1 MQTELT
7 TTWKQT
13 IYYQLNRKDA
23 GEVPTVAKTLVNR
36 MILEDCKAKRKN
48 LSTAWIDYRKAFDS
62 VSHSWIIKA
71 KQIYKVSL
79 DLIKYIKHSMS
90 TWQTTMILNFSSGS
104 ITTNPIRIKNGIFQG
119 DSLSSLL
126 FCLSLAP
133 LSDLLNNTELGY
145 DIDKERISH
154 LFYMDDLKL
163 YSKNDNQLE
172 RLLNNVKIFSD
183 DIKMQFGLDKCAKAS
198 FKREN

>member
-1 MQTELT
+1 
-7 TTWKQT
+7 
-13 IYYQLNRKDA
+13 
-23 GEVPTVAKTLVNR
+23 

-62 VSHSWIIKA
+62 VPHSWIIKA
-71 KQIYKVSL
+71 MQIYKVSP

-104 ITTNPIRIKNGIFQG
+104 TKTNPIRIKNGIFKG
-119 DSLSSLL
+119 DTLSPLL

-133 LSDLLNNTELGY
+133 LSNLLNNTKLGY
-145 DIDKERISH
+145 AINKERISH

-172 RLLNNVKIFSD
+172 GLLNTVKIFSD
-183 DIKMQFGLDKCAKAS
+183 DIKMQFGLNKYAKAS
-198 FKREN
+198 FKRGKLTKTSSVKLNATTIIQELEQEGT